1 METLESSG
9 AIFHKGSAEIKS
21 CTEKVQEDTHGLSY
35 PESCS
40 YCSNSGHIS
49 TGGVLMTDDLEK
61 LKLIREAEDSANK
74 EIEKARKEY
83 EERLSEFS
91 RGLENEVQSYRLK
104 TEEDFR
110 KNMES
115 FKSELEKK
123 SREIRERGR
132 LKAEKL
138 TLKISDKEIEKIVE
152 KALLDYIKED

>member
-1 METLESSG
+1 
-9 AIFHKGSAEIKS
+9 
-21 CTEKVQEDTHGLSY
+21 
-35 PESCS
+35 
-40 YCSNSGHIS
+40 
-49 TGGVLMTDDLEK
+49 MTDDLEK

-83 EERLSEFS
+83 EDRLSEFS
-91 RGLENEVQSYRLK
+91 LGLENEVQRYRLK

-115 FKSELEKK
+115 FRSDLEKK
-123 SREIRERGR
+123 TLEIRERGR

-138 TLKISDKEIEKIVE
+138 SLKISDKEIEKLVE